1 MGQLTNQEKLYK
13 LFRIACADLLVLQE
27 MEWNGLLFD
36 RENAEQYA
44 SELQT
49 QIDELTRKWSVL
61 IGKDCVSISS
71 GKHVSAILYGGTL
84 TEEHRIPAGYYK
96 SGAKK
101 GQVKY
106 ARADIEHVFP
116 RLVDPMKNSE
126 SARGKQD
133 DGSCTEWSVSEDN
146 LKQLKAK
153 GKAKELIKIVL
164 EYRKLEKLRGTYLV
178 GYPKLIDEKGWKG
191 NMLHGQFNQTV
202 AVTGR
207 LSSSSP
213 NLQNMDKETKQF
225 IVSRYAN

>member
-71 GKHVSAILYGGTL
+71 GKHVSAVLYGGTL

-178 GYPKLIDEKGWKG
+178 GYPKLIDEHGWEG
-191 NMLHGQFNQTV
+191 NYLHPNYNQCV

-213 NLQNMDKETKQF
+213 NAQNQDKETKRF
-225 IVSRYAN
+225 IISRYED

>member
-71 GKHVSAILYGGTL
+71 GKHVSAVLYGGTL

-164 EYRKLEKLRGTYLV
+164 EYRKMEKLRGTYLV
-178 GYPKLIDEKGWKG
+178 GYPKLIDEHGWEG
-191 NMLHGQFNQTV
+191 NYLHPNYNQCV

-213 NLQNMDKETKQF
+213 NAQNQDKETKRF
-225 IVSRYAN
+225 IISRYED